1 MAELAIRTCTSL
13 DAAAVES
20 LRVEGWK
27 SAYRGMI
34 PDAFLDSMPVD
45 VEARRRRTTERAAG
59 ILESVAVRDGTVIG
73 WVAAG
78 PCRDGDR
85 PGPDQGEVYAC
96 YVLPAWWRHG
106 VGRILLT
113 HATGALTASGRGDI
127 SLWVLEANKRARRF
141 YESFGFA
148 ADGGR
153 QLLDLGEPVPEVRY
167 HRPPP

>member
-1 MAELAIRTCTSL
+1 
-13 DAAAVES
+13 
-20 LRVEGWK
+20 
-27 SAYRGMI
+27 MI

-59 ILESVAVRDGTVIG
+59 ILESVAVRDGTVVG

-148 ADGGR
+148 ADGSR